1 MLVRNL
7 IQLAWLFSLVFLGS
21 IGFQRG
27 LSAQSFL
34 QQSDESHRSTLTE
47 VQAEIA
53 PTVRRLTPVLNTWI
67 VIAVFVSTSTVTTV
81 LVLVVMSVQNL
92 SQTRQNIDRTKQ
104 DAVNDLNKSLSEAQ
118 ALVNDLQYSIQTSEY
133 KMKTIPFKIISSSHK
148 ESE

>member
-34 QQSDESHRSTLTE
+34 QQSTLTE

-81 LVLVVMSVQNL
+81 LILVVMSVQNL

-104 DAVNDLNKSLSEAQ
+104 DAVSDLNKSLSEAQ